1 MLVHIPGNV
10 LDGNWK
16 ARLYLD
22 QDTSD
27 AQQEGILN
35 LWGGKLGGAITDLAS
50 LVGEVVSVEK
60 TDLTFDVEGINGTIK
75 IGDQASA
82 SIEAFKGATGVE
94 TKRQMG
100 KKNWKTRRFCA
111 VHIRAFNANLLL
123 FQNLLRLA

>member
-1 MLVHIPGNV
+1 
-10 LDGNWK
+10 
-16 ARLYLD
+16 LD

-75 IGDQASA
+75 IGDHSSA
-82 SIEAFKGATGVE
+82 SIEAFKGATRIEKNVSWGR
-94 TKRQMG
+94 KIG
-100 KKNWKTRRFCA
+100 KPVGF
-111 VHIRAFNANLLL
+111 VLLISGL
-123 FQNLLRLA
+123 SMLIYSYSKIY

>member
-50 LVGEVVSVEK
+50 LVGEVLSVEK

-82 SIEAFKGATGVE
+82 SIEAFKGATGIEKNVSWRR
-94 TKRQMG
+94 KIG
-100 KKNWKTRRFCA
+100 KPVGF
-111 VHIRAFNANLLL
+111 VLLISGL
-123 FQNLLRLA
+123 SMLIYSYSKIY